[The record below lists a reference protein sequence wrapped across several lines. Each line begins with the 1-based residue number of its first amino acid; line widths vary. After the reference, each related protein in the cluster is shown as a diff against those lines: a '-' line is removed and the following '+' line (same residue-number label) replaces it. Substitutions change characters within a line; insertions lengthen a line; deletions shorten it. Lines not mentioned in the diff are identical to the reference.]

1 MSDPVITTVTAAID
15 SFCHTVDAVPTAR
28 YLTVLGQLDRREL
41 AEHLAQ
47 LDRIRAQLVD
57 LADGALG
64 RLGDVLGATATSP
77 YADALADV
85 HHAGDISFTTV
96 RELDPSIADSML

>member
-1 MSDPVITTVTAAID
+1 MP
-15 SFCHTVDAVPTAR
+15 HRRRGAR

-47 LDRIRAQLVD
+47 LDRVREQLVD

-64 RLGDVLGATATSP
+64 RLGDVLGAAATSP
-77 YADALADV
+77 YADAIAGV

-96 RELDPSIADSML
+96 RELDPGTAESML